1 MNILLVLPKICEI
14 KVFNITS
21 PRYNKQIFPVP
32 WHLIELRVHCMRLCT
47 EACMCSDLVPLH
59 PPPPPP
65 NVPPVHVRPSSLSLI
80 ICKCIHLRS
89 LYFKAD
95 IKVQKRNC
103 TVFCF
108 SIDYTK
114 LLFSTSL
121 WKGTISWLGLTMKLK
136 IQRFVWNCFL
146 GPNPYLLCMQDG
158 IESREGLVW
167 NYLIILIIN

>member
-32 WHLIELRVHCMRLCT
+32 WHLIELRVHCIRLCT
-47 EACMCSDLVPLH
+47 EACMCSDLVPL

-65 NVPPVHVRPSSLSLI
+65 NVPPVHVLPSSLSLV

-95 IKVQKRNC
+95 IEVQKRNC

-121 WKGTISWLGLTMKLK
+121 WTKVPSLGLGW
-136 IQRFVWNCFL
+136 QWNWKYRDLYEIVFL
-146 GPNPYLLCMQDG
+146 DL
-158 IESREGLVW
+158 
-167 NYLIILIIN
+167 ILIYCVCTME